1 MLIQVIYQS
10 DKRFG
15 AVHKFRLEN
24 LIKSGQLFAFR
35 RANEWVIIEKDPVR
49 KDEGGYNG
57 PERRKAASF
66 VGQSSLVP
74 GDSDGQVLSAELEW
88 ERVESECLKILES
101 YTEPNVV

>member
-15 AVHKFRLEN
+15 AVHKFRLES

-49 KDEGGYNG
+49 RDEGGYSG
-57 PERRKAASF
+57 PERRKIDTF
-66 VGQSSLVP
+66 FEQYSLVA
-74 GDSDGQVLSAELEW
+74 GDADGQVLSAELEW

-101 YTEPNVV
+101 YDKRNVV